1 MNKKMITSIIKE
13 WFGFCWVLLYFS
25 AYPEGSKHNVVSAKP
40 QHIGWKYIEK
50 QQPFCK
56 GEKINPVLQSLM
68 V

>member
-1 MNKKMITSIIKE
+1 MNKKVITFIIKE
-13 WFGFCWVLLYFS
+13 WFGLWGVLLYFS

-40 QHIGWKYIEK
+40 QHIGWKYIGKKE
-50 QQPFCK
+50 PFCK